1 MTYMKMFSKL
11 VASYRQCFAVGS
23 LLLVS
28 LNASAQSVADL
39 WISMPDD
46 IVPYLTVNQ
55 KKEMIECD
63 RIGVD
68 SSVKNKLEGNTA
80 IDTLSESY
88 GKFLVS
94 NSRSLQLVKLPT
106 DNDSILMV
114 IDTHLGPKAHSEAS
128 FYTLNWDK
136 LSEEGRIPEFALSDF
151 AVRPDTMSVEDYD
164 CLISSVVPLFFQY
177 DYDKT
182 TETLIV
188 SPQMAIITLDE
199 KKRFEGLVSKQK
211 LIWGN
216 KMFIKVII

>member
-1 MTYMKMFSKL
+1 MKMLSKL
-11 VASYRQCFAVGS
+11 VALYRQCLAVGS

-28 LNASAQSVADL
+28 INVSAQSVADL

-46 IVPYLTVNQ
+46 IVPYLTLNQ

-94 NSRSLQLVKLPT
+94 NSRSIQLVKLPT
-106 DNDSILMV
+106 DNDSILLI

-128 FYTLNWDK
+128 FYTLKWDK
-136 LSEEGRIPEFALSDF
+136 LSDEGRIPKLMLSDF
-151 AVRPDTMSVEDYD
+151 VARPDTMSVADYD
-164 CLISSVVPLFFQY
+164 CLISSVVPVFFLF

-188 SPQMAIITLDE
+188 SPQMAIVTLEE
-199 KKRFEGLVSKQK
+199 KQRLEGLTSKQT
-211 LIWGN
+211 LIWN
-216 KMFIKVII
+216 KEVFIKVII